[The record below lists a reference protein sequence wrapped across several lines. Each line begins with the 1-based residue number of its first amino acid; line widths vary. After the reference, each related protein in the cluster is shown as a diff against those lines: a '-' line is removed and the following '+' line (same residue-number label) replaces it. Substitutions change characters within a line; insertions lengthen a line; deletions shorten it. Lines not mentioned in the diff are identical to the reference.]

1 MLIGM
6 SAIGCSFI
14 YTIIIS
20 ILYFL
25 KKKTKNFE
33 TNIYNVLLI
42 LALVNMFIELHLC
55 VNVLLKV
62 DSYSLY
68 NMFLN
73 RLFLIT
79 IFNWVTVFTVY
90 IFKIAFSEKEKI
102 IKNFNSKKMKILFI
116 IFIIFIAV
124 CLFKIITL
132 RIDQFND
139 GVYSYSYGPATDFI
153 VIIYGMYFFSWFIA
167 LIFRTN
173 KKRFIKYLPLFI
185 FIIISGLALFLRQ
198 INPGILLNSLPFSFA
213 VLLMYFTIENPDL
226 KLVEEIKLSKDKAE
240 QLNTDKSNFIFNITQ
255 EMKKRIILMKSN
267 ITETLASNDVD
278 VIKSNLHKL
287 QSIVDDSN
295 KMINQTLNISEEDI
309 IKIEKIDNKYN
320 VKNLIKETTL
330 AAKNK
335 IKESID
341 FRVSVENNIPEYLF
355 GDSIKIKQILTTII
369 ENSIKYT
376 KKGFI
381 ELRVSSVIKYE
392 ICRLIITLEDSGIG
406 IDQKIINN
414 IFSKRE
420 DNDYISRNLNL
431 NSVNKIINLIGGTFN
446 INSKLNRGTKITITI
461 DQHIP
466 EEDTKNDQMAEY
478 IKDLTIPKILLVD
491 EDLNNLERIKK
502 MFKNQNIFI
511 DTVIMGE
518 QCLRKVRNGEKF
530 NLIIIDYEMPK
541 LNGLQVFNKLKTEG
555 YDIPVII
562 TTDSDDVNIKKKYKE
577 IGIYDV
583 IKKPIKKKDIENIIT
598 YLKEN

>member
-1 MLIGM
+1 MYNLYIPLCSLILNIFLITLYLVKTSKIKKENNFYFAM
-6 SAIGCSFI
+6 VVDTFFI
-14 YTIIIS
+14 TIFCILAVYLIYIKFPNQEIIKITNKLECAFIFNFFYNLFMYVLHACKIENKKLYKLYIILNILLITII
-20 ILYFL
+20 FL
-25 KKKTKNFE
+25 TPVSLE
-33 TNIYNVLLI
+33 VTNDLNYMVSVGLSVDITTFCSGILLI
-42 LALVNMFIELHLC
+42 LTFI
-55 VNVLLKV
+55 V
-62 DSYSLY
+62 
-68 NMFLN
+68 
-73 RLFLIT
+73 
-79 IFNWVTVFTVY
+79 
-90 IFKIAFSEKEKI
+90 A
-102 IKNFNSKKMKILFI
+102 IKNRRILKERIIPIILLLIFIVFI
-116 IFIIFIAV
+116 IFIRSIKPEFI
-124 CLFKIITL
+124 CLEFLATFVTL
-132 RIDQFND
+132 I
-139 GVYSYSYGPATDFI
+139 
-153 VIIYGMYFFSWFIA
+153 MYH
-167 LIFRTN
+167 
-173 KKRFIKYLPLFI
+173 
-185 FIIISGLALFLRQ
+185 
-198 INPGILLNSLPFSFA
+198 
-213 VLLMYFTIENPDL
+213 TIENPDL
-226 KLVEEIKLSKDKAE
+226 KLIEEIKQSKEKTDE
-240 QLNTDKSNFIFNITQ
+240 LNADKSNFIFNITQ
-255 EMKKRIILMKSN
+255 EMKKGFVLMKLN
-267 ITETLASNDVD
+267 IKESLDNDNIND
-278 VIKSNLHKL
+278 IKSNLHKL
-287 QSIVDDSN
+287 QSIVDGSN

-376 KKGFI
+376 EKGFI
-381 ELRVSSVIKYE
+381 ELRIDSVIKYE

-414 IFSKRE
+414 IFNKKE

-466 EEDTKNDQMAEY
+466 EEDTKNDQMSEY